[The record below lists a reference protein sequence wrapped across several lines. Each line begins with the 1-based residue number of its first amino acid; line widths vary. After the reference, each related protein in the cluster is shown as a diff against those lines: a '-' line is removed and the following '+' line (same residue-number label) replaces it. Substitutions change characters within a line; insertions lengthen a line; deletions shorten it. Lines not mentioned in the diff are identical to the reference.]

1 MPGACSH
8 ATGVIHVDDVCN
20 LVLKILTAQAEGIF
34 NADSGERASISEW
47 VDLISKKLN
56 KKVLKIEI
64 PLILFKCI
72 GFLSSYR
79 FIAKEQIM
87 ILEYPQYLNLSE
99 SQKIDWQPTK
109 SIEKILADTLVV

>member
-1 MPGACSH
+1 
-8 ATGVIHVDDVCN
+8 
-20 LVLKILTAQAEGIF
+20 
-34 NADSGERASISEW
+34 
-47 VDLISKKLN
+47 
-56 KKVLKIEI
+56 
-64 PLILFKCI
+64 LILFKCI